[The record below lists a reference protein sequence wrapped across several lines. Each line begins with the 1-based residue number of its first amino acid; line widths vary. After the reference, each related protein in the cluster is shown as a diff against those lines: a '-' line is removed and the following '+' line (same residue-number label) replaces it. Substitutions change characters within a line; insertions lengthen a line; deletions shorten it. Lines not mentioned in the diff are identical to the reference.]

1 MYDVSENHAAH
12 QRLWQAVCDLVTEA
26 PPLTNPS
33 NDLISDWLSPDLFL
47 SQTCSL
53 PFRKKLRGFVNLV
66 ATPDNKISN
75 CPRGYYHSVVLARK
89 GSTPDLKKND
99 YVLAYNEPLSQSGW
113 AAPQSIGIMGKSQLQ
128 TGSHAASAR
137 SLVQGLADITSIDAL
152 TWRFLCRDWDKA
164 AQLQVL
170 ATTPPTPTL
179 PYITALSRDAKTLAR
194 GLGQAILSIGATDRE
209 TLQIFGLVDIPEQD
223 YMQYPLP
230 IEPYS

>member
-1 MYDVSENHAAH
+1 M
-12 QRLWQAVCDLVTEA
+12 T
-26 PPLTNPS
+26 
-33 NDLISDWLSPDLFL
+33 F
-47 SQTCSL
+47 
-53 PFRKKLRGFVNLV
+53 F
-66 ATPDNKISN
+66 
-75 CPRGYYHSVVLARK
+75 
-89 GSTPDLKKND
+89 
-99 YVLAYNEPLSQSGW
+99 LAYNEPLSQSGW

-137 SLVQGLADITSIDAL
+137 SLVQGLADVTSINAL
-152 TWRFLCRDWDKA
+152 TSRFLCRDWDKA

-209 TLQIFGLVDIPEQD
+209 TLQIFGLVDISEQD